1 MDAAGYIPFRTL
13 YSRMAYIFPAG
24 HHHICMPDWL
34 FPESVEWQKSL
45 VNQYTT
51 QYNKLKP
58 ELLEAR
64 RLDIGIVNARQVEQE
79 SRKTL
84 TDLQDKIKVHQ
95 KIQDSRYARIL
106 QQREL
111 DDKLKEWF
119 RRNTDN
125 YSNTF

>member
-1 MDAAGYIPFRTL
+1 MER
-13 YSRMAYIFPAG
+13 
-24 HHHICMPDWL
+24 
-34 FPESVEWQKSL
+34 QKSL

-111 DDKLKEWF
+111 DDKIKRMVQEKQA
-119 RRNTDN
+119 T
-125 YSNTF
+125 